1 MNIEKE
7 MPLTK
12 IGYITMNPDVLT
24 TNLLKK
30 SRKHK
35 HDDHNEDIIN
45 AKRKKDALP
54 EILTITE
61 DFVYKFLSNYC
72 KLCNVDMNWINVEML
87 TEYVFNKLPEKIEK
101 EEFYIYAS
109 ESCIEKSS
117 SHPDYNILASKIFLD
132 QLYMKTPD
140 NIRDTYNKLYY
151 NYDTL
156 GKHSPLINERVYKII
171 IENADLIESK
181 INLDNDNGFDVFG
194 LKTLEKSFLKK
205 IYKGKTPI
213 IIERPQ
219 YLIMRVSI
227 GIHYED
233 LESVFETYSYI
244 SQRYFTHATP
254 TLFNS
259 GTTHTQLASCFLLGM
274 DDNTE
279 NIGLRNLDMMK
290 ISKNAGGIGLH
301 IHSLRAKGSLIR
313 SSGGKSNGI
322 IPACIAFDKLISKW
336 FDQGGNRP
344 GSLAVYLEPWHLEI
358 FEFCELKK
366 NTGNDDNRARDLFL
380 ALWIPDLFMKR
391 VEEDGIWSLMC
402 PDECKGL
409 SDCYGND
416 FDTLYLEYENKKMY
430 RKQVKAQKLWQHI
443 IECQIETGLPYICY
457 KDSVNNK
464 CNQKNIG
471 TIKSSNLC
479 AEITEYSD
487 GKDIAVCNLASICL
501 PKFIENKQFNYN
513 KLIDICRIVVRNL
526 NKTIDVNYYTTED
539 SRNTNMKNRPIGI
552 GIQGLADVYIKMGY
566 PFESDA
572 AMKLNKLI
580 FETIYYGCISESN
593 NLSIKHGSYETFD
606 GSPFSEGKLQFHLWG
621 LKEEDLSGRYD
632 WKSLIESI
640 KKYGTRNSLLTA
652 LMPTATTSQI
662 MRNSQ
667 SFEPYTSNYFMRKTM
682 ACEFAIINEHL
693 VRDLIKEN
701 LWNDDIRKLIIINN
715 GSIQTIQSIPQKIK
729 EIYKTVFEIKLKSI
743 VQQSVERGPFI
754 DQSQSMDL
762 YLKTPDFTKLTA
774 ALFYGWKNGI
784 KTGMYYLRTCP
795 SVNPVNIGID
805 LEDIKR
811 LTGITNIDELI
822 SNEYKINELPI
833 GLKSLEREEQK
844 EEVKVCKYIPGR
856 KMEGCDMCSS

>member
-151 NYDTL
+151 NYYTL

-279 NIGLRNLDMMK
+279 NI
-290 ISKNAGGIGLH
+290 
-301 IHSLRAKGSLIR
+301 
-313 SSGGKSNGI
+313 
-322 IPACIAFDKLISKW
+322 
-336 FDQGGNRP
+336 
-344 GSLAVYLEPWHLEI
+344 
-358 FEFCELKK
+358 
-366 NTGNDDNRARDLFL
+366 
-380 ALWIPDLFMKR
+380 
-391 VEEDGIWSLMC
+391 
-402 PDECKGL
+402 
-409 SDCYGND
+409 
-416 FDTLYLEYENKKMY
+416 
-430 RKQVKAQKLWQHI
+430 
-443 IECQIETGLPYICY
+443 
-457 KDSVNNK
+457 
-464 CNQKNIG
+464 
-471 TIKSSNLC
+471 
-479 AEITEYSD
+479 
-487 GKDIAVCNLASICL
+487 
-501 PKFIENKQFNYN
+501 
-513 KLIDICRIVVRNL
+513 
-526 NKTIDVNYYTTED
+526 
-539 SRNTNMKNRPIGI
+539 
-552 GIQGLADVYIKMGY
+552 
-566 PFESDA
+566 
-572 AMKLNKLI
+572 
-580 FETIYYGCISESN
+580 
-593 NLSIKHGSYETFD
+593 
-606 GSPFSEGKLQFHLWG
+606 
-621 LKEEDLSGRYD
+621 
-632 WKSLIESI
+632 
-640 KKYGTRNSLLTA
+640 
-652 LMPTATTSQI
+652 
-662 MRNSQ
+662 
-667 SFEPYTSNYFMRKTM
+667 
-682 ACEFAIINEHL
+682 
-693 VRDLIKEN
+693 
-701 LWNDDIRKLIIINN
+701 
-715 GSIQTIQSIPQKIK
+715 
-729 EIYKTVFEIKLKSI
+729 
-743 VQQSVERGPFI
+743 
-754 DQSQSMDL
+754 
-762 YLKTPDFTKLTA
+762 
-774 ALFYGWKNGI
+774 
-784 KTGMYYLRTCP
+784 
-795 SVNPVNIGID
+795 
-805 LEDIKR
+805 
-811 LTGITNIDELI
+811 
-822 SNEYKINELPI
+822 
-833 GLKSLEREEQK
+833 
-844 EEVKVCKYIPGR
+844 
-856 KMEGCDMCSS
+856 